1 VRLALA
7 FFASGAAGLLFE
19 VLWFRALGRALGN
32 TVWAATVVLT
42 AFMLGIAIGAMLASR
57 WAPRHAGRAFA
68 AAELTVGIAG
78 SLLVWLL
85 PAFEGA
91 IAQGLA
97 PLGEHGPALAAAR
110 LLVAFALL
118 LIPTIAMGMTLPL
131 GMRMLADRETT
142 RALGLLYA
150 ANTFGACV
158 APLVAEYLLVPSL
171 GLRGAAL
178 AAAGLNVLAATLG
191 MLHGA
196 PQLAPRS
203 TAAARAPW
211 RLLAA
216 AAGAGALALALEVIW
231 FRLLLLH
238 APATDTTF
246 ALMLMV
252 LLAAV
257 ALGSAAA
264 PLVARCPPAWIVA
277 ATGLAVVLG
286 YRMASPAE
294 AVGTLFRYA
303 VPLMVPTAFLSGI
316 LFTLLGAA
324 LRSDSADPRPA
335 IGRLTS
341 CNTLGAALGAALAG
355 LLLLPRAGMEMSLFL
370 LTAGYALLT
379 LLFVHRGS
387 GWKSWLP
394 VATAVAGVA
403 FFPFGLMQSHLSQAS
418 QVYRAADG
426 SKPVLITEGPVTTL
440 QVLRRD
446 RFGQPVGWRLLTDN
460 YSMSAINRISLRY
473 MQLFAWLPLAL
484 HPAPR
489 RALLISY
496 GAGNTAQALLDEPA
510 LQQLTVVDLSPEILA
525 ASPLLHRERDPL
537 RDARV
542 RLVVDD
548 GRHYLFS
555 RNEQFDIIT
564 GEPPPPE
571 IAGVV
576 NLYTSEYFAA
586 LAGRLAPGG
595 LATYWLPVNQLEPRG
610 ARAVIAAWC
619 TVFPD
624 CSLWAGSAFNWIL
637 LGGRGFANRADLGHF
652 ARLWENPATAPRI
665 AASGFEH
672 PAQLGAAFLADAAQ
686 LREWIAGVPLLTDD
700 HPKRVAANPLPFQSL
715 DEYARWLW
723 PEGASK
729 RFAAST
735 WIGSHWPQGLREQSL
750 AFFDVQPIL
759 NGEITADPVKQL
771 PAVDWLLRATQ
782 LQIPVYWL
790 LGSDVSEQRILEALP
805 HRREHAYTRGVRALG
820 DRDYP
825 KAAAFFQEAGN
836 ATLARYATC
845 RAASAQSPC

>member
-7 FFASGAAGLLFE
+7 FFCSGAAGLLFE
-19 VLWFRALGRALGN
+19 VLWFRTLGRALGN

-42 AFMLGIAIGAMLASR
+42 AFMLGIAIGAMLAAR
-57 WAPRHAGRAFA
+57 WAPRNAGRAFA
-68 AAELTVGIAG
+68 AAELTVGITG

-97 PLGEHGPALAAAR
+97 PLAEHGTALAGAR
-110 LLVAFALL
+110 LLLAFALL

-131 GMRMLADRETT
+131 GVRMLADWETT

-158 APLVAEYLLVPSL
+158 APLVAEYLLIQSL

-178 AAAGLNVLAATLG
+178 AGAGLNVLAASLG
-191 MLHGA
+191 LLHGA
-196 PQLAPRS
+196 PGVASRF
-203 TAAARAPW
+203 AAEARAPW

-257 ALGSAAA
+257 ALGGATA
-264 PLVARCPPAWIVA
+264 PLIKRCPPAWIIA
-277 ATGLAVVLG
+277 ATGLSVVLG
-286 YRMASPAE
+286 YRMATPAE
-294 AVGTLFRYA
+294 NLGALLGYA
-303 VPLMVPTAFLSGI
+303 VPLMLPTAFLSGV

-324 LRSDSADPRPA
+324 LRADSADPRPA

-341 CNTLGAALGAALAG
+341 CNTLGAALGAAFGG
-355 LLLLPRAGMEMSLFL
+355 LVLLPRVGMEMSLFL
-370 LTAGYALLT
+370 LAAGYALLT
-379 LLFVHRGS
+379 LLLVHRRS
-387 GWKSWLP
+387 GWTSWLP
-394 VATAVAGVA
+394 VAAAVVGVA

-426 SKPVLITEGPVTTL
+426 SKPVSITEGPVTTL
-440 QVLRRD
+440 QVLRID
-446 RFGQPVGWRLLTDN
+446 RFGRAAGWRLLTDS
-460 YSMSAINRISLRY
+460 YSMSGVDRKSLRY

-489 RALLISY
+489 QALLISY

-510 LQQLTVVDLSPEILA
+510 LQRLTVVDLSPEILA
-525 ASPLLHRERDPL
+525 ASPILHGERDPL

-542 RLVVDD
+542 RLVIED

-555 RNEQFDIIT
+555 RKEQFDIIT
-564 GEPPPPE
+564 GEPPPLA

-586 LAGRLAPGG
+586 LAARLAPGG
-595 LATYWLPVNQLEPRG
+595 LATYWLPIHQLEPLG

-619 TVFPD
+619 SAFAD
-624 CSLWAGSAFNWIL
+624 CSLWAGSGNQWIL
-637 LGGRGFANRADLGHF
+637 FGGRKFENRPDVQHF
-652 ARLWENPATAPRI
+652 ARLWNRPASAERI

-700 HPKRVAANPLPFQSL
+700 HPKRVAANPLPLQS
-715 DEYARWLW
+715 DEEYSRWLW
-723 PEGASK
+723 PEAASR
-729 RFAAST
+729 RFAASA
-735 WIGSHWPQGLREQSL
+735 WIGRHWPQGLREQSL
-750 AFFDVQPIL
+750 PFFDVQPIL
-759 NGEITADPVKQL
+759 NGEVTSDPAKLL
-771 PAVDWLLRATQ
+771 PTVDWLLRGTQ

-790 LGSDVSEQRILEALP
+790 LGSDIVEQRILEGLP
-805 HRREHAYTRGVRALG
+805 HRRAHAYARGVRALAE
-820 DRDYP
+820 REYAR
-825 KAAAFFQEAGN
+825 AAAFFHEAGN
-836 ATLARYATC
+836 AALAGYATC